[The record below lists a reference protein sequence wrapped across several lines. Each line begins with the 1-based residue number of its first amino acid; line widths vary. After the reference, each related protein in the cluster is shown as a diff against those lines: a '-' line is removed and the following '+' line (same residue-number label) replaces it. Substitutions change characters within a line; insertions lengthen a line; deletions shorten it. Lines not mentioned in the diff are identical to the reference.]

1 MPPSERPSFHG
12 NCRFPSG
19 KNHERVPPRA
29 EFRFAALRPAGLFSR
44 PSGAL
49 QMCRLRRRRLPGPAP
64 AGGPTSCAPKKSA
77 EEGRSRGAHLKKVG
91 AQSSPPL
98 RIPPPLTSSQPRVE
112 GWYRYTQQSS
122 YRKTRS
128 DTRRKT
134 TPVPGVRAPCARA
147 RQSRAV
153 FRHPVGAA
161 RHANADVPPRTHSQ
175 YGSGGSRAEALR
187 PRRGGGRDAVHPSVH
202 PWTGR
207 LRLWPQANR
216 RRRGGQGDLAAG
228 HPYRE
233 SGPQGRVREA
243 DSSRGRGAER
253 PRAAVAR
260 SALRAQPG
268 QAAQAP
274 CGFFPPFLVRTR
286 NGAAC
291 RGGTRQTTP
300 LTERQI

>member
-1 MPPSERPSFHG
+1 MPEPANYRCSP
-12 NCRFPSG
+12 
-19 KNHERVPPRA
+19 RVHQLWA
-29 EFRFAALRPAGLFSR
+29 QF
-44 PSGAL
+44 
-49 QMCRLRRRRLPGPAP
+49 RLRALPTTHTGWL
-64 AGGPTSCAPKKSA
+64 AG
-77 EEGRSRGAHLKKVG
+77 
-91 AQSSPPL
+91 
-98 RIPPPLTSSQPRVE
+98 
-112 GWYRYTQQSS
+112 
-122 YRKTRS
+122 

-134 TPVPGVRAPCARA
+134 TSVPGVRAPCARA
-147 RQSRAV
+147 RRSRAV
-153 FRHPVGAA
+153 FRFLVGAA
-161 RHANADVPPRTHSQ
+161 RHAKADVPPQTRSR
-175 YGSGGSRAEALR
+175 YGSGDSPAEALR
-187 PRRGGGRDAVHPSVH
+187 PRRGGGRDAVGLSAD

-207 LRLWPQANR
+207 RRLWPQANR

-291 RGGTRQTTP
+291 RGGTRQLRRSPSGKSKTAAGRPPANDTA
-300 LTERQI
+300 R